1 MTKADDQRRINAK
14 NKAAKFL
21 GMMDETE
28 VLAAALGV
36 VTFGDLEEVPSDEVK
51 ALWEVMAGVKAAKAG
66 SVERFNLI
74 KRSETAKKVIAAKMR
89 EMADA
94 LDILQGNQGE
104 KKTPLFSF
112 FDWISDCNLSIFVT
126 IKA

>member
-94 LDILQGNQGE
+94 LDIL
-104 KKTPLFSF
+104 
-112 FDWISDCNLSIFVT
+112 
-126 IKA
+126 